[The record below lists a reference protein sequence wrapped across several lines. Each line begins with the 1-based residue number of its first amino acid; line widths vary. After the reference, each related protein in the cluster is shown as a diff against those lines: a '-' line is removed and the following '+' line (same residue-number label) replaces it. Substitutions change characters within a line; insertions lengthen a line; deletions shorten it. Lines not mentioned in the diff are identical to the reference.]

1 MKIKFVS
8 SNLIKIVLVF
18 AFLFALNV
26 TAEAQRRRTTRPKPK
41 PAPTK
46 TTPATTPVSNFE
58 IKNGAEKV
66 SVQIKNLTKFIYVLG
81 GVARG
86 IEDID
91 KEMKTGK
98 VSREV
103 QDKNAKFKQSVLL
116 SLRNLRTGLA
126 AVEVDFRA
134 KPELKP
140 YLSHVQGISEMSY
153 KAEDLA
159 VAGQFTESGKML
171 LIIVEKLADTL
182 AAMP

>member
-1 MKIKFVS
+1 MRYIMKIKFVS
-8 SNLIKIVLVF
+8 SNLIKIAVVL

-26 TAEAQRRRTTRPKPK
+26 TTEAQRKRTTRSTK
-41 PAPTK
+41 PAPSKPTP
-46 TTPATTPVSNFE
+46 TTNPE

-103 QDKNAKFKQSVLL
+103 QDQNAKYKQSVLQ
-116 SLRNLRTGLA
+116 SLRNLRAGLS

-140 YLSHVQGISEMSY
+140 YAAHIQGISEMVY

>member
-8 SNLIKIVLVF
+8 SNLIKIAVVL

-26 TAEAQRRRTTRPKPK
+26 TADAQRKRTTRSTKS
-41 PAPTK
+41 APTK
-46 TTPATTPVSNFE
+46 TTPATPTTSLEV
-58 IKNGAEKV
+58 KNGAEKV

-91 KEMKTGK
+91 KEIKTGK
-98 VSREV
+98 VSREI
-103 QDKNAKFKQSVLL
+103 QDQNTKFKQDVLR
-116 SLRNLRTGLA
+116 SLRNLRAGLS

-140 YLSHVQGISEMSY
+140 YVTHIQGISEKGY